1 MCVLHARDVAL
12 IATIGVPAHVRLFG
26 SIYTPGSTRGHHP
39 FPLAPIFLVLDF
51 PSFAF
56 LFVIVQF
63 TAKKKTCGGAMVL
76 QQLLEIV
83 CVILR
88 SMVIKLSS

>member
-1 MCVLHARDVAL
+1 MYVLHARDVAL

-63 TAKKKTCGGAMVL
+63 TAKKMCGGAMVL
-76 QQLLEIV
+76 QRLLEIV

>member
-1 MCVLHARDVAL
+1 VLHARDVAL

-63 TAKKKTCGGAMVL
+63 TAKKNVWWCDGATTIVGNCVCNSPEHGY
-76 QQLLEIV
+76 QTLE
-83 CVILR
+83 LTR
-88 SMVIKLSS
+88 